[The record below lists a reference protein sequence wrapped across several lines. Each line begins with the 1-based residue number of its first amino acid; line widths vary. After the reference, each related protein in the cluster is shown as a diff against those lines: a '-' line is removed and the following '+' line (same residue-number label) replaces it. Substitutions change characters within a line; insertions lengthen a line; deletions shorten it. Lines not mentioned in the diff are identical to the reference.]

1 MKAPVSLGFLT
12 PKPGDIR
19 GADWHLTA
27 VGHPVT
33 DDPTRLPEWDY
44 FKDVKVH
51 RTLEVD
57 LPKVLADCRLPAD
70 ARLEAT
76 ISWHSSWT
84 NLRGALPGI
93 PISSRATELELKLPG
108 EQLGGRLTLDTH
120 VLLRRPGAS
129 QHPLA
134 PARPGTTLWTESTI
148 VDLGSDA
155 QRFPVVAV
163 DFAHAGI
170 ADGRGGAWALSIE
183 ETDLAASA
191 TGAVRLYLNSAHPRI
206 RQILDAVE
214 PSADVELRE
223 IIFYDAART
232 LLTFAASHDDLDDE
246 AEHDAGT
253 LGDLLVGL
261 VRVCFQDR
269 GVAGMRGLLRESP
282 GEFATE
288 LQASLR
294 LLERPA

>member
-1 MKAPVSLGFLT
+1 MSLGFLT
-12 PKPGDIR
+12 PEAGDIH
-19 GADWHLTA
+19 GAGWHLTA
-27 VGHPVT
+27 VGHPAA
-33 DDPTRLPEWDY
+33 DDPSQLPEWDY
-44 FKDVKVH
+44 FKDVAIH

-57 LPKVLADCRLPAD
+57 LPKVLAACRLPAD

-93 PISSRATELELKLPG
+93 PITSRTTELELKLPG
-108 EQLGGRLTLDTH
+108 KQLGGRLTLDTR
-120 VLLRRPGAS
+120 VLLRRPGVS

-134 PARPGTTLWTESTI
+134 PSRPGTTLWADSTV
-148 VDLGSDA
+148 VDLGNDA

-170 ADGRGGAWALSIE
+170 ADGRGGAWALYIE
-183 ETDLAASA
+183 DTDLAASA

-206 RQILDAVE
+206 RQILDAVD
-214 PSADVELRE
+214 PSGDTELRE
-223 IIFYDAART
+223 IIFYDTART
-232 LLTFAASHDDLDDE
+232 LLAFAAEHEDLDDE
-246 AEHDAGT
+246 SEHSAGT

-261 VRVCFQDR
+261 ARVCFPER

-288 LQASLR
+288 IQASLR
-294 LLERPA
+294 LLEHQP